1 MANRARFSSAE
12 SSEIIER
19 VRAGYARPNAFRTAF
34 RLFIFC
40 ARLFPFG
47 FDETDAAGVN
57 RHEAGTPE
65 TTSMLPPPTDG
76 IALGMIRVH
85 STRPNSLST
94 HIAQKHPR
102 PPRTNLSPKL
112 KKSSS
117 STKRTK

>member
-1 MANRARFSSAE
+1 
-12 SSEIIER
+12 
-19 VRAGYARPNAFRTAF
+19 
-34 RLFIFC
+34 
-40 ARLFPFG
+40 
-47 FDETDAAGVN
+47 
-57 RHEAGTPE
+57 
-65 TTSMLPPPTDG
+65 MLPPPTDG

-117 STKRTK
+117 STKRTKYSRVTRAAPAQGSHLVSPEGLRRLNRRRSASRHPGCEEGSQGEQVRRRDWR